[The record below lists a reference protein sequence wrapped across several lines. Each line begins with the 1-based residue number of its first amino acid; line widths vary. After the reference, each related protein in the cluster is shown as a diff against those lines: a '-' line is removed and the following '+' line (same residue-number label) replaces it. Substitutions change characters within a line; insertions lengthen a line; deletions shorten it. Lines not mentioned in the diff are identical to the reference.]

1 MKKNLLFAALALILC
16 VIPMIVETVQS
27 GKRSSSDAVFV
38 VVVVAPLLAG
48 LIYSVGKIKP
58 AKDTSELGD
67 DDGGIDW
74 RKGNADDETM
84 NICNGWAVLLDMVP
98 VHEAKAAAEKLEVAR
113 MRCRIELR
121 QEDRSFHRYGNGGMG
136 TLMRVLVAPSDYVAA
151 KKTITAT

>member
-1 MKKNLLFAALALILC
+1 MKKKLLFAALALMLC
-16 VIPMIVETVQS
+16 IIPMIVETAQS
-27 GKRSSSDAVFV
+27 GKRSGGAVFV
-38 VVVVAPLLAG
+38 VVVVALLLAG
-48 LIYSVGKIKP
+48 QIYSFGKIKP
-58 AKDTSELGD
+58 AKDASELGD

-74 RKGNADDETM
+74 REENAGGETM
-84 NICNGWAVLLDMVP
+84 NVCNGWAVLLDMVP

-121 QEDRSFHRYGNGGMG
+121 QEDRSYHRYGNGGMG